1 MDMRQTQHNHTLHH
15 FATDAREWELA
26 IAQFA
31 MIIQLQQ
38 GRALASWVAE
48 RLRNLTHHSRGIVA
62 RHGDNLQGMILYE
75 ISDNTAELSIP
86 WSITN
91 NATLHSEMLT
101 AAVQDINLKHP
112 TVRYIRAERQLFPD
126 YASTIGMADAG
137 FACYWRQ
144 RMLLNM
150 PTYLPE
156 CPLPI
161 GYHYA
166 PWNIRDLDA
175 VAQVVFTANQGTL
188 DALLYR
194 PFFGESPME
203 CRHGLLSILAGR
215 YGPLHTRSTSAIFF
229 ERLLVGISLVLDDDA
244 SKASIV
250 EISIASP
257 HQQRGLGKALL
268 THSLRILQ
276 NMHVESVELAVTKD
290 NLPAIR
296 LYQSLGFAANGD
308 FPVCIY
314 EDI

>member
-15 FATDAREWELA
+15 LAPDAREWELV
-26 IAQFA
+26 IAQFT
-31 MIIQLQQ
+31 MIIQQQQ

-48 RLRNLTHHSRGIVA
+48 RLRDLTHHSHGILA
-62 RHGDNLQGMILYE
+62 RHGDELQGMVLYE
-75 ISDNTAELSIP
+75 ISDNSAELSIP
-86 WSITN
+86 WSIAN
-91 NATLHSEMLT
+91 NAALHSDMLT

-112 TVRYIRAERQLFPD
+112 TVCFIRAERQLFPD
-126 YASTIGMADAG
+126 YASAIGMPEAG
-137 FACYWRQ
+137 FACHWRQ

-150 PTYLPE
+150 PAHLPE
-156 CPLPI
+156 YPLPT

-175 VAQVVFTANQGTL
+175 VAAVVFTANQGTL

-215 YGPLHTRSTSAIFF
+215 YGPLHTRATSAIFF
-229 ERLLVGISLVLDDDA
+229 ERLLVGISLVLDDDV

-250 EISIASP
+250 EISIAP
-257 HQQRGLGKALL
+257 AHQQRGLGKALL

-276 NMHVESVELAVTKD
+276 NQHVESVELAVTKD

-296 LYQSLGFAANGD
+296 LYQSLGFAASGD

-314 EDI
+314 EGI